1 MTPKHIVTTAA
12 YRAFIERN
20 ALSDFMA
27 ETLADARA
35 ENIWSELRSASH
47 LLFGQSPLNGI
58 HCRLKTFRFVQLVA
72 NLLSPIL
79 GSVITK
85 QLGWPWIFHIT
96 LVMVLIAIL
105 LVALDNKKT
114 SSTNAPVRWTEID
127 ILGGVL

>member
-1 MTPKHIVTTAA
+1 M
-12 YRAFIERN
+12 
-20 ALSDFMA
+20 
-27 ETLADARA
+27 
-35 ENIWSELRSASH
+35 
-47 LLFGQSPLNGI
+47 
-58 HCRLKTFRFVQLVA
+58 KTFRFVQLVA